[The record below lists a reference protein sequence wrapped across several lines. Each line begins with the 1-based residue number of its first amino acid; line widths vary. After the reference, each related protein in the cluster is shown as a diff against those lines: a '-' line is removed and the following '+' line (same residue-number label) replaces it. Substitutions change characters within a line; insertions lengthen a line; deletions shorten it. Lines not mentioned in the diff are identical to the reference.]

1 MRSVFSIG
9 LLVMGILVS
18 WTMLCFG
25 DFYVVPTVKKN
36 YAPVQKTGQTRCYD
50 VDGNEVQ
57 CATSG
62 QGQDGDLQKGVA
74 RPSPRFT
81 VNNDGTV
88 KDNLTGL
95 VWLRNASCIDTPN
108 SFSNALLQASLLQ
121 HGLCGLS
128 DGSSPGDW
136 RLPNRFELESL
147 LDLGFISSPTLTN
160 AAGTGQWQ
168 DGDPFYDVKDND
180 SYWSSTTN
188 MSARSQ
194 VWIVSFSDGHV
205 FDADR
210 LADTCYV
217 WPVRGGQ

>member
-18 WTMLCFG
+18 CTMLCFG
-25 DFYVVPTVKKN
+25 DYYVVPTVKKN

-50 VDGNEVQ
+50 VYGHEVQ

-62 QGQDGDLQKGVA
+62 QGQDGNLQKGVA

-95 VWLRNASCIDTPN
+95 VWLRNASCIDTPD

-147 LDLGFISSPTLTN
+147 LDLGFLSSPTLTN

-168 DGDPFYDVKDND
+168 EGDPFWDVEVSS
-180 SYWSSTTN
+180 SYWSSTTY
-188 MSARSQ
+188 MSTPIN
-194 VWIVSFSDGHV
+194 VWTVGFSDGRVHI
-205 FDADR
+205 ADR
-210 LADTCYV
+210 WLETACV